1 MTAIAIHNPQHT
13 IIYIIRELNLLAL
26 EILSLTGRR
35 VNTSWPHPLKFPTPM
50 SHVYQCFYMGK
61 WSHVV
66 SFIWSL
72 ARLVFGLILT
82 WRIHSVVVNVGILK
96 VGARMHNRKPVMSL
110 KSDSFSVFFLLSRQL
125 AKWVTHSSVKLNVKD
140 IFFLENKNTCWQRW
154 SILLKTYFYLD
165 HNSLQFT

>member
-1 MTAIAIHNPQHT
+1 MTAIAIYNPQHT

-61 WSHVV
+61 WSHVF

-96 VGARMHNRKPVMSL
+96 LGARKCITESQWCHWKATAFLS
-110 KSDSFSVFFLLSRQL
+110 SFSGQL
-125 AKWVTHSSVKLNVKD
+125 AIWVTHSSVKLNVKD
-140 IFFLENKNTCWQRW
+140 IFFLENKNICWQR
-154 SILLKTYFYLD
+154 
-165 HNSLQFT
+165 

>member
-1 MTAIAIHNPQHT
+1 MTAIAIYNPQHT

-50 SHVYQCFYMGK
+50 SHVYKCFYMGE
-61 WSHVV
+61 WSQVV

-96 VGARMHNRKPVMSL
+96 VGARKCITVKPVMSL
-110 KSDSFSVFFLLSRQL
+110 KSDSFSVFFLLSGQL
-125 AKWVTHSSVKLNVKD
+125 ALRVTHSSVKLNVKD
-140 IFFLENKNTCWQRW
+140 IFFLENKNICWQR
-154 SILLKTYFYLD
+154 
-165 HNSLQFT
+165 